1 MMFCIAR
8 AVRSFGT
15 EGRRTNGVQIP
26 ASVEVYDYITFRGD
40 DIKDLQIHESAA
52 PSGVQQ
58 QQQYMQPQYM
68 QPQYIQP
75 QQYGYSGY
83 MGAPQQGYV
92 G

>member
-40 DIKDLQIHESAA
+40 DIKDLQLHESAA

-68 QPQYIQP
+68 QPQ
-75 QQYGYSGY
+75 QYGYSGY
-83 MGAPQQGYV
+83 MGAPWQELSATLV
-92 G
+92 P

>member
-68 QPQYIQP
+68 QPQ
-75 QQYGYSGY
+75 QYMPVSYTHLTLPTK
-83 MGAPQQGYV
+83 A
-92 G
+92 